1 MLMKAVGK
9 VVRVLWSMPHAA
21 ACYFRLSKCQTGPSQ
36 APDRGHE
43 TKIVEYRDVR
53 HKRTGVVKHRVPE
66 VIGVRRI
73 PHAHLIGMQEDFTAV
88 VYEGSGFERASHIP
102 SLLSF
107 SHRMPS
113 APCACGTA

>member
-1 MLMKAVGK
+1 M
-9 VVRVLWSMPHAA
+9 RRHAILD
-21 ACYFRLSKCQTGPSQ
+21 FPNVKLGHLKLLTGV
-36 APDRGHE
+36 
-43 TKIVEYRDVR
+43 TKQNIVEYRDVR

-73 PHAHLIGMQEDFTAV
+73 HHAHLIGMQEDFTAI

-107 SHRMPS
+107 SHKMPS
-113 APCACGTA
+113 APCASGTA